1 MAARSTKK
9 ISRKTAKVVPLVAVE
24 SDLFDAPLQLPS
36 LKRVPLHVLHQADRG
51 VMGPLF
57 DFVAEYAPEESLEA
71 FYDID
76 GSEMLAFMR
85 EWAKAAEVPTSG
97 D

>member
-1 MAARSTKK
+1 
-9 ISRKTAKVVPLVAVE
+9 
-24 SDLFDAPLQLPS
+24 
-36 LKRVPLHVLHQADRG
+36 
-51 VMGPLF
+51 MGPLF